1 MGDQEVGQGKAGMQ
15 ASLDR
20 VEGERCFQV
29 RNAGTESALDVRF
42 SVIAEREKNSPVSAH
57 DVESL
62 FPVKELKP
70 GESVSIGA
78 IITPGTGLHF
88 RGVVTW
94 RNPDG
99 SEEEGV
105 FYMSA

>member
-1 MGDQEVGQGKAGMQ
+1 MGDQEAGQGKAELQ

-20 VEGERCFQV
+20 VEGERCCQV
-29 RNAGTESALDVRF
+29 LNAGTESALDVRF
-42 SVIAEREKNSPVSAH
+42 TVGSEREKNSPVSAH

-62 FPVKELKP
+62 FPVAELKP
-70 GESVSIGA
+70 GESIAIGA

>member
-1 MGDQEVGQGKAGMQ
+1 MGDQEVGEGKSGIQ

-20 VEGERCFQV
+20 IEGERCFQV
-29 RNAGTESALDVRF
+29 VNAGTESALDVRF
-42 SVIAEREKNSPVSAH
+42 SVAAEREKNSPVSAH
-57 DVESL
+57 DLETL
-62 FPVKELKP
+62 FPVKELRP
-70 GESVSIGA
+70 GESVSVGA